1 MGAAPPLESEET
13 LIGTQ
18 VLVPGV
24 NPITSTDRLT
34 LRASAPLRSTKP
46 QKPADHGLFDLNARD
61 QLDLFA
67 PTGDCSDGYPRPLSP
82 QL

>member
-1 MGAAPPLESEET
+1 MGATLPLESEVT
-13 LIGTQ
+13 PIGSQ

-24 NPITSTDRLT
+24 TPITSVDRLA
-34 LRASAPLRSTKP
+34 LRAVAPLRSAKP

-67 PTGDCSDGYPRPLSP
+67 PSGD
-82 QL
+82 